1 MITALECINAKQLH
15 KKYSALVSFHLSSA
29 IPDLA
34 LSRIGI
40 KNSAYC
46 NKNIKKAN
54 HMDWLC
60 KYVRI
65 LIS

>member
-1 MITALECINAKQLH
+1 MLTALEFINVEQLH
-15 KKYSALVSFHLSSA
+15 KKYYALLPFHLSSA
-29 IPDLA
+29 IPSLT
-34 LSRIGI
+34 LNRIGI
-40 KNSAYC
+40 KNRAYC